1 LKTPPLVDICV
12 VGGLNMDLVVRARH
26 LPRPGETAWGQSFA
40 RFPGGKGA
48 NQAMAAA
55 RLGASV
61 RMVGQVGRDA
71 FGDELVAG
79 LTEEGIDTAGVRR
92 VSAPSGVALI
102 IVDESGQNAI
112 VWVPGA
118 NDTWEER
125 GVDDVEFWA
134 ARCRLLVLPLEVP
147 RSVAERAVQAAGKAG
162 VGVILNPA
170 PHRQGDEAYFGGV
183 DVLVPNEVEAA
194 LFAGVDPHDGQDWAA
209 VARRLRLLGPRAVVI
224 TLGSEGAL
232 VADEE
237 GTRHVPAFRVEV
249 ADATAAGDAF
259 VAGLAV
265 ALLSRSPLLEAA
277 RFASA
282 AGALAV
288 TRAGAQPSLPRATE
302 VQHLLASTRPP
313 GQERAQQAREE
324 RR

>member
-1 LKTPPLVDICV
+1 
-12 VGGLNMDLVVRARH
+12 MDLVVRASR
-26 LPRPGETAWGQSFA
+26 LPRPGETALGQHFA
-40 RFPGGKGA
+40 RFAGGKGA
-48 NQAMAAA
+48 NQAVAAA

-61 RMVGQVGRDA
+61 RMVGQVGEDS

-79 LTEEGIDTAGVRR
+79 LDGEGVDTAGVRR

-102 IVDESGQNAI
+102 VVDESGQNFI

-118 NDTWEER
+118 NAAWEER
-125 GVDDVEFWA
+125 ALADVELWA

-147 RSVAERAVQAAGKAG
+147 RGAVERAVRAAKQAGA
-162 VGVILNPA
+162 GVILNPA
-170 PHRQGDEAYFGGV
+170 PHRQGDEACFGDV

-194 LFAGVDPHDGQDWAA
+194 LFAGVDPHEHHDWAA
-209 VARRLRLLGPRAVVI
+209 VGRRLRELGPRAVVI

-232 VADEE
+232 VVDEE
-237 GTRHVPAFRVEV
+237 GTRPVPAFRVEV
-249 ADATAAGDAF
+249 ADTTAAGDAF

-265 ALLSRSPLLEAA
+265 ALLRGSPLLEAV

-288 TRAGAQPSLPRATE
+288 TKVGAQPSLPRATE
-302 VQHLLASTRPP
+302 VQELLASTPPP
-313 GQERAQQAREE
+313 GQE
-324 RR
+324 